1 MQLALIHADAIFKEV
16 NVLTNYQLKAL
27 QISKLNQSKRFVP
40 FMTTKLQKG
49 IVLLEALIAILIFSF
64 GVLGI
69 VGLQSAMVKNTSQA
83 KYRAD
88 ASYIAQR
95 RISMMWA
102 NPTNLNAATY
112 NETNATVPELP
123 AGQRTTVV
131 TMVGN
136 DANVTV
142 TVTWTAPGEDTH
154 QYSTNANIS
163 VCNQSINC
171 I

>member
-1 MQLALIHADAIFKEV
+1 MNTHKNRPNKFLSNKNASQL
-16 NVLTNYQLKAL
+16 
-27 QISKLNQSKRFVP
+27 SKLQRGVA
-40 FMTTKLQKG
+40 
-49 IVLLEALIAILIFSF
+49 LLEALIALLIFSF

-69 VGLQSAMVKNTSQA
+69 VGLQSAMVKGASQA

-112 NETNATVPELP
+112 NETNTSVSELP
-123 AGQRTTVV
+123 AGLRNTTV
-131 TMVGN
+131 TMDGT

-142 TVTWTAPGEDTH
+142 TVSWTAPGEDTH

-163 VCNQSINC
+163 VCNQATSCN
-171 I
+171 

>member
-1 MQLALIHADAIFKEV
+1 MLIGFDIYFKSDDM
-16 NVLTNYQLKAL
+16 NQ
-27 QISKLNQSKRFVP
+27 QPISQKKWIKTSRPSLPV
-40 FMTTKLQKG
+40 KLQSG
-49 IVLLEALIAILIFSF
+49 IALLEALIAILIFSF

-69 VGLQSAMVKNTSQA
+69 IGLQSAMIKGTSQA

-112 NETNATVPELP
+112 NETNTAVPELP

-131 TMVGN
+131 TMVGR
-136 DANVTV
+136 DADVAV

-154 QYSTNANIS
+154 QYSANASIS
-163 VCNQSINC
+163 VCNNSTTTCN
-171 I
+171 

>member
-1 MQLALIHADAIFKEV
+1 MKLH
-16 NVLTNYQLKAL
+16 TNSQKKWIKASNAKLQLKL
-27 QISKLNQSKRFVP
+27 QS
-40 FMTTKLQKG
+40 G

-69 VGLQSAMVKNTSQA
+69 VGLQSAMIKGTSQA

-102 NPTNLNAATY
+102 NPTNLNASTY
-112 NETNATVPELP
+112 NETNTLVSELP
-123 AGQRTTVV
+123 AGQRTTAV
-131 TMVGN
+131 TMDGN

-142 TVTWTAPGEDTH
+142 TVSWTAPGEDTH
-154 QYSTNANIS
+154 SYSANANIS
-163 VCNQSINC
+163 VCNQSTSCN
-171 I
+171 